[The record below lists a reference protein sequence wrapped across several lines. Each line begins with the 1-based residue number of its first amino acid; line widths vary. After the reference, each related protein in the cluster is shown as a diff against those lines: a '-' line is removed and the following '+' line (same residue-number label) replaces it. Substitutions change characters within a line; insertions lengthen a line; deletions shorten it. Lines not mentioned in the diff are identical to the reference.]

1 MLVGGLR
8 TFETAERLVLENVA
22 DYIAMC
28 RPFIR
33 EPELVNRWKSGDR
46 KPALCISDSGCF
58 RPGFEGKGVHCVV
71 EGRLTS

>member
-1 MLVGGLR
+1 
-8 TFETAERLVLENVA
+8 VA